1 VRALIVGVTETP
13 PLPAQNVT
21 AQDMADHPATAL
33 VAALGRLPSANGAAP
48 SPAARPLSSVA
59 TPVEQLWHDA
69 ACACVA
75 LEAYSGAMRRL
86 PDDVAWKVVRDLSDI
101 ATAFAYR

>member
-1 VRALIVGVTETP
+1 
-13 PLPAQNVT
+13 
-21 AQDMADHPATAL
+21 MADHPATAL